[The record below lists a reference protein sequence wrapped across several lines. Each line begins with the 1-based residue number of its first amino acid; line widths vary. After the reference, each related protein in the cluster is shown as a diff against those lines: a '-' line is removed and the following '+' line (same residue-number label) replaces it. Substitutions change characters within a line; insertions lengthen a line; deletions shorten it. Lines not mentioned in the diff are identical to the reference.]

1 MGQGHDLTY
10 VSKRSSGCRA
20 DNRWKAG
27 KGNVNN
33 SEPIAIDWAGDGGG
47 LEQSSKNRGKENQL
61 DSGKKADLSEFANG
75 FNKEHDRT
83 REVKKTEAF
92 NQSN

>member
-10 VSKRSSGCRA
+10 VFKRSSGCCA
-20 DNRWKAG
+20 ENRWKAD

-33 SEPIAIDWAGDGGG
+33 SEPTAIDQAGDGGG
-47 LEQSSKNRGKENQL
+47 LEKSSKKRGRENQL
-61 DSGKKADLSEFANG
+61 GSGKKADLAGFANG

-83 REVKKTEAF
+83 REVKKTEAL